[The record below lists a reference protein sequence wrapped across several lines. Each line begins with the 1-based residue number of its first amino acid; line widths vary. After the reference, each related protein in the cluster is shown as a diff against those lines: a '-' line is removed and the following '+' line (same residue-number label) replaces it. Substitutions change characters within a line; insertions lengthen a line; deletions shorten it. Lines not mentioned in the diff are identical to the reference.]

1 MPINEQDMMSNL
13 VSLAD
18 LARAQLDLP
27 DGFNKARQIVAERV
41 GTDRIVMLPLRELSD
56 IQFKAQAD
64 DRPTVGDVNSHIDR
78 WIGDDGVEI
87 GTISGEGWKIA
98 SLDKDVIS
106 YYRETADTRLG
117 RIETAGVW
125 NSSAIWQGRWQSLFA
140 TGVTGEV
147 TGMIGVRQLYQEVPR
162 ERYRAFV
169 LLIPIE
175 AADEAIQGRVR
186 RGYTTD

>member
-1 MPINEQDMMSNL
+1 MSITDQDMMSNL
-13 VSLAD
+13 VGLAN
-18 LARAQLDLP
+18 LARAQLNLP
-27 DGFNKARQIVAERV
+27 DGLNKARQIVAERI
-41 GTDRIVMLPLRELSD
+41 GTDRLVILSLLELSD

-64 DRPTVGDVNSHIDR
+64 DRPTVGDVNSHVDR
-78 WIGDDGVEI
+78 WVGDDGVEI

-98 SLDKDVIS
+98 SLSQDVIS
-106 YYRETADTRLG
+106 YYRETADTRFG

-125 NSSAIWQGRWQSLFA
+125 NSSAIWGGRWQSLLA

-169 LLIPIE
+169 LLIPIDAAGE
-175 AADEAIQGRVR
+175 AQQDRIR
-186 RGYTTD
+186 RGYTTE